1 MGLSLEGDNGIK
13 MDKKGIAVIGRLAE
27 GTELLDGQTVK
38 TKILRDELRH
48 YFPEKKIIC
57 VDVYQ
62 YHKRFLII
70 LWNILKAFLECEHI
84 FVLLSRNGRTFLFP
98 VLTGLNQIFHRR
110 LYHDVIGGALPKE
123 AQESPAL
130 AKQLCRFE
138 VNWVEFQ
145 GMKEELAKAGVT
157 NVEVLP
163 NFKRLNIVSEKEIQQ
178 QIEEPLVFVM
188 FSRILKEKGME
199 EAAEAIRNVN
209 SRFGKQRAVLYIYGP
224 IEPSYGEAFK
234 QLLDDY
240 QDCVNYMGCVSYD
253 ESVRV
258 LSGSYMLLFPTVY
271 RGEGMPGTIID
282 AFSAGL
288 PVIATDWHFN
298 SELVHNGITGYC
310 YDWRKPELLTEWIV
324 YAIEHPE
331 VVYKMRKSCLLEAT
345 KYTPDASMK
354 QIRKRI
360 NGTMEK

>member
-1 MGLSLEGDNGIK
+1 M
-13 MDKKGIAVIGRLAE
+13 KKNGIAVIGRVAD
-27 GTELLDGQTVK
+27 GVQLLDGQTVK
-38 TKILRDELRH
+38 TKVLRDELQRS
-48 YFPEKKIIC
+48 FPEQKLIC

-62 YHKRFLII
+62 YRRRFLSI
-70 LWNILKAFLECEHI
+70 LWQTLQAFMKCEHI

-98 VLTGLNQIFHRR
+98 VLTGLNRIFHKR

-123 AQESPAL
+123 AQERPAL
-130 AKQLCRFE
+130 AKQLRRFE

-163 NFKRLNIVSEKEIQQ
+163 NFKRLNILSEEEIQQ
-178 QIEEPLVFVM
+178 KDEEPFVFVM

-199 EAAEAIRNVN
+199 EAAKAITNVN
-209 SRFGKQRAVLYIYGP
+209 SRFGRQRAVLSIYGP
-224 IEPSYGEAFK
+224 VEPSYEKEFE
-234 QLLDDY
+234 QLLNHY
-240 QDCVNYMGCVSYD
+240 QDCVKYMGCVSYD

-258 LSGSYMLLFPTVY
+258 LCGSYMLLFPTVY

-298 SELVHNGITGYC
+298 SELVHDGITGYC
-310 YDWRKPELLTEWIV
+310 YDWKKPELLTEWIA
-324 YAIEHPE
+324 YAVEHPE
-331 VVYKMRKSCLLEAT
+331 MINGMRAACLAEAG
-345 KYTPDASMK
+345 KYTPDAAME
-354 QIRKRI
+354 QISRRMNK
-360 NGTMEK
+360 MER